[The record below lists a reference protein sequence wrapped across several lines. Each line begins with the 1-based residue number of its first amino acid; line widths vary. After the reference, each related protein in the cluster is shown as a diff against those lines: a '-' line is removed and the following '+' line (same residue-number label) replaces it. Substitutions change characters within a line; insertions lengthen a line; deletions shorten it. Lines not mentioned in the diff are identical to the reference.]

1 LNCEEARLLVHA
13 LVDGELDS
21 GHARE
26 VEAHVA
32 SCAECAAE
40 LALMRDLRDKMK
52 SVDLHYP
59 MPDGLLNRLERTLPV
74 QPIAK
79 NSPGTR
85 RDLLKGF
92 GAGVGLSA
100 IAASGLLVMVVRKD
114 AEDQMLGSLV
124 SAHLRSLQADHLT
137 DVQTSDQHMVKP
149 WFNGRV
155 DVAPPV
161 PDLTAQGFTLVGGR
175 LDTVEGNAVAAIV
188 YRRRG
193 HVINLFVAVAATDKG
208 QANMEIVR
216 GFNIRHWSDQ
226 GLSLWAVSDI
236 NAAELEEFEQKFE
249 NAIHDKTSDRPKN

>member
-1 LNCEEARLLVHA
+1 MNCEEARLLVHA

-32 SCAECAAE
+32 GCAECAAE
-40 LALMRDLRDKMK
+40 LALVRDLREKMT

-59 MPDGLLNRLERTLPV
+59 MPDSLLNRLERALPA
-74 QPIAK
+74 QPITE
-79 NSPGTR
+79 NSPRTR

-114 AEDQMLGSLV
+114 AEDQMLGDLV
-124 SAHLRSLQADHLT
+124 SAHLRSLQAEHLT

-175 LDTVEGNAVAAIV
+175 LDTVEGKAVAAIV

-193 HVINLFVAVAATDKG
+193 HVINLFVAAASTDKG
-208 QANMEIVR
+208 QTSTETVR
-216 GFNIRHWSDQ
+216 GFNIRRWSEH
-226 GLSLWAVSDI
+226 GLSMWAVSDI
-236 NAAELEEFEQKFE
+236 NAAELAEFEQKFE
-249 NAIHDKTSDRPKN
+249 AALHDKT

>member
-13 LVDGELDS
+13 LVDGELDA

-26 VEAHVA
+26 VETHVA
-32 SCAECAAE
+32 GCADCAAE
-40 LALMRDLRDKMK
+40 LALVRDLRDKMK
-52 SVDLHYP
+52 SIDLHYP
-59 MPDGLLNRLERTLPV
+59 MPDGLLNRLERALPA
-74 QPIAK
+74 QPIHK
-79 NSPGTR
+79 NR
-85 RDLLKGF
+85 RDMLKGF

-100 IAASGLLVMVVRKD
+100 IAASGLLVMVLRQD
-114 AEDQMLGSLV
+114 TQDNMLGDLV
-124 SAHLRSLQADHLT
+124 SAHLRSLQVDHLT

-175 LDTVEGNAVAAIV
+175 LDTVEGKAVAAIV

-193 HVINLFVAVAATDKG
+193 HVINLFMTAAATDRG
-208 QANMEIVR
+208 HANMETMR

-226 GLSLWAVSDI
+226 GLSLWVVSDI
-236 NAAELEEFEQKFE
+236 NATELEEFEQKFK
-249 NAIHDKTSDRPKN
+249 AALHDKT